1 MRITLVLLCCP
12 CSYDLLRLHCGVVE
26 TIAAL
31 NQVFQPLGEACCRS
45 AVHHPTIKADRLLHS
60 LCPPATVTDLSRR
73 KFTQP
78 SVKPSASAVGI
89 QASPCLGQG
98 HRGNVRVKQMFL
110 TVDSPVLYT
119 AFNGRNVREQSQRI
133 L

>member
-1 MRITLVLLCCP
+1 MKLSARESHRALFLHRGTTLLEQVSSKVVPQLL
-12 CSYDLLRLHCGVVE
+12 
-26 TIAAL
+26 
-31 NQVFQPLGEACCRS
+31 
-45 AVHHPTIKADRLLHS
+45 
-60 LCPPATVTDLSRR
+60 
-73 KFTQP
+73 TQP

-119 AFNGRNVREQSQRI
+119 AFNGRNVQEQSQRI